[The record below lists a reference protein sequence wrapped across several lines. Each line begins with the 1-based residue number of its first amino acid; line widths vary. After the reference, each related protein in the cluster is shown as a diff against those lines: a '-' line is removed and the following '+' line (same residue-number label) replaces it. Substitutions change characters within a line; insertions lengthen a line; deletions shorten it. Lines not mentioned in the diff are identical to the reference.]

1 MCNLLTVDI
10 KSGEDMLVE
19 GDSEGS
25 HRGRAGAKEGLTEGE
40 DTGEEL
46 PQHLVNRERQGEE
59 VDMMAKLS
67 YSDKSSPVPR
77 LYSFTEQSLGTK
89 QPLPLTAACAPK
101 ALLMSTSE
109 KCPALT
115 LLENRVSTAFFLE
128 PIE

>member
-77 LYSFTEQSLGTK
+77 LYSFHRAKPRNEAATTTHCSMCSKGAAHEHLREVPCLDLTGEQSLH
-89 QPLPLTAACAPK
+89 C
-101 ALLMSTSE
+101 LLS
-109 KCPALT
+109 
-115 LLENRVSTAFFLE
+115 
-128 PIE
+128 